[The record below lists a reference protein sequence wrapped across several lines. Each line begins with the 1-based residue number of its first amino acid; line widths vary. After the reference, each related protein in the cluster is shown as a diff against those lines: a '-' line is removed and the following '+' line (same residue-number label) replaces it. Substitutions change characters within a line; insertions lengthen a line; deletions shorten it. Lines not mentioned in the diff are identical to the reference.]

1 MCPYFHVFIAV
12 SLLSLVNLHTMTYS
26 DCGYGS
32 IAEFALEHLKTARE
46 GNSIQSIIIYQEEDF
61 DEMVEPLIDLLVG
74 MEIFSE
80 FGELEVRHERQALEF
95 SKLEEYGIRVVS
107 FLDMGE
113 S

>member
-1 MCPYFHVFIAV
+1 MA
-12 SLLSLVNLHTMTYS
+12 YS
-26 DCGYGS
+26 DCGYGR

-107 FLDMGE
+107 FLDMDE